1 MTEIVQIIPTGNPAD
16 ELRII
21 ARRMAG
27 LTPAAQSTIEA
38 SIRHE
43 IARNF
48 DSESAGGENWAPL
61 NPKTVADRIRHGF
74 PGAHP
79 ILRRTGEYRRSWTQ
93 SGATEVEQGATGWT
107 MYVGSNSFKAI
118 HEKDHFAVIH
128 GKTYPVPGR
137 PARFVDDGGLNR
149 IAQTVENVLAALV
162 ENA

>member
-1 MTEIVQIIPTGNPAD
+1 MTEIVQIIPAGNPAD

-27 LTPAAQSTIEA
+27 LTPAAQSTIEV

-48 DSESAGGENWAPL
+48 DSESAGGQRWAQLAPA
-61 NPKTVADRIRHGF
+61 TVADRIRQGF
-74 PGAHP
+74 PGSHP
-79 ILRRTGEYRRSWTQ
+79 ILQRTGAYRRSWAQ
-93 SGATEVEQGATGWT
+93 GDDTEYTPTNTGWE
-107 MYVGSNSFKAI
+107 MYVGSSSPLARY
-118 HEKDHFAVIH
+118 HELGTSRMPA
-128 GKTYPVPGR
+128 R
-137 PARFVDDGGLNR
+137 PARFLDDGGLNR